1 MQLNKNILFSLLTIL
16 FCFLLDR
23 LSKIYV
29 IKFLIENNLKDY
41 YINNFFNL
49 TLIWNKGTAFG
60 FFQSEA
66 LLYHFISFLIFIIII
81 YIFYL
86 IFISKFLFERFFYS
100 IILGGALGNFF
111 DRIYYNAVPDFID
124 LHYKNYHWF
133 TFNVSDILITIGII
147 LLLMREINFFK
158 LKNND

>member
-1 MQLNKNILFSLLTIL
+1 VQLNKNIFFSLLTIL
-16 FCFLLDR
+16 FCFSLDR

-41 YINNFFNL
+41 YISNFFNL

-81 YIFYL
+81 YIGYL
-86 IFISKFLFERFFYS
+86 IYISKFLLERFFYS
-100 IILGGALGNFF
+100 MILGGALGNFF

-133 TFNVSDILITIGII
+133 TFNVSDIFITIGII
-147 LLLMREINFFK
+147 LLLTLEINFFK